1 MAIKKRWLEAV
12 EDAAA
17 QETVRLPWTRGMRRV
32 AAAALARQTDDA
44 PDGAT
49 A

>member
-17 QETVRLPWTRGMRRV
+17 QETVRLPWARSIRRKTAEALTRHR
-32 AAAALARQTDDA
+32 DE
-44 PDGAT
+44 AT
-49 A
+49 EATPA